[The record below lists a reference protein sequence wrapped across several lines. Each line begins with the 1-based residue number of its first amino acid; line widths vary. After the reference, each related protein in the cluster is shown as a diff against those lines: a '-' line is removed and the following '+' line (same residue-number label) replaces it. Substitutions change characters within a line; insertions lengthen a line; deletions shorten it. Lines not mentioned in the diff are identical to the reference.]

1 MKQVKIGN
9 AEFKV
14 MSVIWEMGDIP
25 AKTVAAEITKKYGW
39 TKNATYT
46 LLKRCINKGV
56 LERIEP
62 HFVCHALITKEE
74 VQLQSTETLIKDVY
88 GGNEDKLFA
97 TLLGRKNLSP
107 EKLAQLRQIIEEN

>member
-1 MKQVKIGN
+1 MERIKIGN

-14 MSVIWEMGDIP
+14 MCVIWELGDIP

-46 LLKRCINKGV
+46 LLKRCINKGA

-62 HFVCHALITKEE
+62 HFVCHPLITKDE
-74 VQLQSTETLIKDVY
+74 VQLQSTEALIQDVY
-88 GGNEDKLFA
+88 CGDEEKLFA
-97 TLLGRKNLSP
+97 TLLNRKNLSP
-107 EKLAQLRQIIEEN
+107 EKMARLKQIIEE